1 MCRGTYVISLET
13 ERSGTVIIRAGVVP
27 EPGILQADV
36 TVKEN
41 NTLARLVTVNI
52 ETRTSYLSFS
62 KFMFGITAC

>member
-1 MCRGTYVISLET
+1 MCRSTYVISLET

-41 NTLARLVTVNI
+41 NTLAGLVTVDREKMI
-52 ETRTSYLSFS
+52 
-62 KFMFGITAC
+62 